1 MAGHLDRRL
10 DGRYFQP
17 CSSKHSS
24 TLGALDPSSL
34 ELQCHHFLAQGLA
47 SSTRS
52 TYLSGQKKF
61 YDFCSQVGKI
71 HQSGSPC
78 PTDEWTLCLFA
89 TFLANTVQ
97 HSTIKVY
104 LSAVRSL
111 HIEQGFA
118 DPLVDCLHLQRVL
131 RGIKRTQ
138 GDTSSLRLP
147 VTDDIMMV
155 IFRALDLSLPD
166 HCMFWA
172 ACNLAYF
179 GFLRSAEFTVPNLAS
194 FSPSIHLGLAD
205 VAIDSMSSP
214 SCLRLRIKASKTDSF
229 RKGCFLHIGRGEF
242 PLCAIRSLLA
252 YLTLRGDAPGPL
264 FLFRDRRPLSR
275 ALLTSWLCD
284 ILSSAGIQGNFSSHS
299 FRIGAATV
307 AARNG
312 IPDHQIQALGR
323 WTSSAYLS
331 YIRTP
336 AESLSQLSKQLSRSA
351 AR

>member
-1 MAGHLDRRL
+1 MAGLQAPGTHSTTS
-10 DGRYFQP
+10 P
-17 CSSKHSS
+17 SSHRSS

-61 YDFCSQVGKI
+61 YDFCSQLGKI

-118 DPLVDCLHLQRVL
+118 DPLVDCLRLQRVL

-205 VAIDSMSSP
+205 VAIDSLSSP
-214 SCLRLRIKASKTDSF
+214 SCLRLRIKASKTDPF
-229 RKGCFLHIGRGEF
+229 RKGYFLHIGRGEF
-242 PLCAIRSLLA
+242 PLCAIRSLLS

-275 ALLTSWLCD
+275 ALLTLWLRD

-307 AARNG
+307 ATRNG

-336 AESLSQLSKQLSRSA
+336 AESLSQLSMQLSRSA

>member
-1 MAGHLDRRL
+1 
-10 DGRYFQP
+10 
-17 CSSKHSS
+17 
-24 TLGALDPSSL
+24 
-34 ELQCHHFLAQGLA
+34 
-47 SSTRS
+47 
-52 TYLSGQKKF
+52 
-61 YDFCSQVGKI
+61 
-71 HQSGSPC
+71 
-78 PTDEWTLCLFA
+78 
-89 TFLANTVQ
+89 
-97 HSTIKVY
+97 
-104 LSAVRSL
+104 
-111 HIEQGFA
+111 
-118 DPLVDCLHLQRVL
+118 
-131 RGIKRTQ
+131 
-138 GDTSSLRLP
+138 
-147 VTDDIMMV
+147 MMV
-155 IFRALDLSLPD
+155 IFCALDLSLPD

-179 GFLRSAEFTVPNLAS
+179 GFLRSAEFTVPNLVS

-214 SCLRLRIKASKTDSF
+214 SCLRLRIKASKTDPF

-252 YLTLRGDAPGPL
+252 YLTLRGDTPGPL

-336 AESLSQLSKQLSRSA
+336 AESLSQLSKQLSRPA
-351 AR
+351 ARLTAQFGSIGIPAASLAFSQFIFQNRRHWFRPLLLELMPPLGPCSDCDLYSWHGRWPPWTFLVSGCLDLGLSG